1 LPKQEIGPAS
11 SWNKEK
17 NGTSLNITADNH
29 QKEYMLNPFRLNRAW
44 EKKLDVSFG
53 ELNPNFLLRRPH

>member
-29 QKEYMLNPFRLNRAW
+29 QKEYAESISIESSLG
-44 EKKLDVSFG
+44 KKNWMFPLV
-53 ELNPNFLLRRPH
+53 N